1 MLNKNDYMT
10 MTEAAAALEV
20 SRQWMYQRVKNG
32 TAPAHIRLGGRT
44 IFERAAV
51 EAEKHNRGRRK

>member
-10 MTEAAAALEV
+10 MTEAAVALGV

-32 TAPAHIRLGGRT
+32 TAPANIQLGGRT

-51 EAEKHNRGRRK
+51 EAEKAKRKEHK